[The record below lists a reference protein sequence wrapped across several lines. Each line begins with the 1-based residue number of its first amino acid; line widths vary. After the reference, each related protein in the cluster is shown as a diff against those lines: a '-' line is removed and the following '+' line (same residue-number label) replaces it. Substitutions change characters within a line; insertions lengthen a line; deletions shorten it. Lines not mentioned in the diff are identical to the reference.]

1 MCSLSWG
8 LVLYGAVSGRG
19 CSPSLRSSSWCLPRI
34 SEWEVGVDFGGR
46 QCVAETFMQRR
57 LREVLPV
64 FMLEDNF
71 SELVEVMEILGVM
84 CYWENGIK
92 KTYSPTQRTDEWYWD
107 CNRRYLL
114 LFACNLPE
122 SQTSRWSIMGRSHDG
137 ASPLS
142 FLMIS
147 QSGLFW
153 SGTERSFLVIKLYCR
168 AVGSYLLSPDFLLWF
183 LFTIA

>member
-1 MCSLSWG
+1 MNSPEFVKLRFITSTIFLHPPLSPMCSLSWG

-71 SELVEVMEILGVM
+71 SELVEVMEILGVT
-84 CYWENGIK
+84 CY
-92 KTYSPTQRTDEWYWD
+92 
-107 CNRRYLL
+107 
-114 LFACNLPE
+114 
-122 SQTSRWSIMGRSHDG
+122 
-137 ASPLS
+137 
-142 FLMIS
+142 
-147 QSGLFW
+147 
-153 SGTERSFLVIKLYCR
+153 
-168 AVGSYLLSPDFLLWF
+168 
-183 LFTIA
+183 